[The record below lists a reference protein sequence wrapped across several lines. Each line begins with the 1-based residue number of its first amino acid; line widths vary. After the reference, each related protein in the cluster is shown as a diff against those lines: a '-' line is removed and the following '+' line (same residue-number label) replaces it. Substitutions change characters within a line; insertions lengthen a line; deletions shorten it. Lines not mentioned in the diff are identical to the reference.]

1 MGTNRQG
8 IRKGFSIKGQGK
20 SFYKGQN
27 NDGGYLK
34 SMLTMNNSVSF
45 YRCWRWRWW
54 RRRRRE
60 GGLRP
65 ATALDRRT
73 TEEKTVCE
81 LDSCPE
87 HDDGGACHS
96 IAYFILNTIQK
107 RNILHIMKND
117 RMCCI
122 CTRFYRHEHRRPLS
136 SGFVRLGHHHRPPPS
151 IVLCV
156 PLMMNDL

>member
-1 MGTNRQG
+1 
-8 IRKGFSIKGQGK
+8 
-20 SFYKGQN
+20 
-27 NDGGYLK
+27 
-34 SMLTMNNSVSF
+34 MNNSVSF

-54 RRRRRE
+54 RRCRRE
-60 GGLRP
+60 GGLLP

-136 SGFVRLGHHHRPPPS
+136 SGFVRLGHHHHRPS
-151 IVLCV
+151 CSVFLWWWMIYSVYEV
-156 PLMMNDL
+156 SSAMTTESVVEHTWIEVTY